1 MCDDRKEGDVVRGKE
16 MLCVLPQRLDHTLY
30 GICQQLGMTGNDII
44 DQIIVVWKRMTKV
57 LL

>member
-1 MCDDRKEGDVVRGKE
+1 MTGKEGDVVRGKE